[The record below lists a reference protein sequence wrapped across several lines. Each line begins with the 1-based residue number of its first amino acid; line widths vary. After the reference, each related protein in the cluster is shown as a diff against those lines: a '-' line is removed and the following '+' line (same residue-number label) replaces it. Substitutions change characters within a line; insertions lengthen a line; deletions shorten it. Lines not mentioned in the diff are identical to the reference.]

1 MPIED
6 GAFIEPITVGLH
18 AFHLAQGCENKNVI
32 IIGAGTIGLLA
43 IQCAVA
49 LGAKSVTAIDIS
61 SEKLALAK
69 SFGAMQTFN
78 SSEMSAPQMQAFYAN
93 CALISLSSRRLAYRK
108 LSNWR

>member
-1 MPIED
+1 MILLARGVMVDLLNILSLSEKNVFALPTDMPIED

-49 LGAKSVTAIDIS
+49 LGAKECD
-61 SEKLALAK
+61 
-69 SFGAMQTFN
+69 GD
-78 SSEMSAPQMQAFYAN
+78 
-93 CALISLSSRRLAYRK
+93 RH
-108 LSNWR
+108 

>member
-1 MPIED
+1 MILLAHGVMVGLPNILSLSGKMSLLYLRICLLRK

-49 LGAKSVTAIDIS
+49 LGSKECD
-61 SEKLALAK
+61 
-69 SFGAMQTFN
+69 G
-78 SSEMSAPQMQAFYAN
+78 
-93 CALISLSSRRLAYRK
+93 YRH
-108 LSNWR
+108 